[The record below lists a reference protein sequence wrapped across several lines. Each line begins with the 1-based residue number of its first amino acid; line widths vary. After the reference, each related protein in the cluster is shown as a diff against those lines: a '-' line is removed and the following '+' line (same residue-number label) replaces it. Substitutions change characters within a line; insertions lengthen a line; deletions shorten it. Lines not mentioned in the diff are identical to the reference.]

1 MHINLPLTV
10 ANGTVEIPNGWNSP
24 IILSAGPASTL
35 QLTLS
40 AGALGNGRTTVTVY
54 LDAEQC
60 EQLGAALLAG
70 ARALD
75 LTR

>member
-1 MHINLPLTV
+1 MHIDLPLTV
-10 ANGTVEIPNGWNSP
+10 ANGWNDP

-35 QLTLS
+35 QVTLS
-40 AGALGNGRTTVTVY
+40 SGAVGNGRQTVTVY

-60 EQLGAALLAG
+60 EQLGVALQSC

-75 LTR
+75 AMPVSR